1 VPIRPTCYP
10 LALAAADLA
19 VAAALGLVA
28 PALAAVVGLV
38 GVAVLAS
45 VVRHRGAAPAHR
57 PTEG

>member
-45 VVRHRGAAPAHR
+45 VVRHRGPAPAHH
-57 PTEG
+57 PAEG